1 MRLLRSHPNKCT
13 IVYFLSVLLKIN
25 DIPSSAMFRQ
35 DQHMSGGYITVVTIT
50 KTTACPTTG
59 GVPCPSAPSSH
70 RTMECCFCSK
80 FDFETALVLFTKLR
94 LFLDGFYSAFF
105 GLQPVA
111 ACIVA
116 VVTLPVH
123 ASAVHVGLSVLRI
136 NLYRFRIIFKC

>member
-35 DQHMSGGYITVVTIT
+35 DQHMSGGYRIVVAAA
-50 KTTACPTTG
+50 KTTIPFRRG
-59 GVPCPSAPSSH
+59 ELSH
-70 RTMECCFCSK
+70 LCRFRTMDYCLCSK

-123 ASAVHVGLSVLRI
+123 ASAVHVGLPVLRI
-136 NLYRFRIIFKC
+136 NLYRFRIILKC